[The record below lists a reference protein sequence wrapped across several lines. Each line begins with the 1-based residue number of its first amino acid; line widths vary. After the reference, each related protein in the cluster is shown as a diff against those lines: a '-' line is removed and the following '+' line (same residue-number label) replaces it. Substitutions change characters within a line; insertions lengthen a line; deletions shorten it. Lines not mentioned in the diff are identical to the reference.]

1 MEGWM
6 DGGVRLSPT
15 VLFRNICGAAC
26 VCGVTEHDVD
36 LRGVVVAL
44 EGVGDTQARHALAR
58 PARVRGGRMHVV
70 RRAECRVRR

>member
-1 MEGWM
+1 M
-6 DGGVRLSPT
+6 DGGCGSAL
-15 VLFRNICGAAC
+15 LFCFETSAARP
-26 VCGVTEHDVD
+26 VCVTEHNVD

-44 EGVGDTQARHALAR
+44 EGVGDTQTRHALAR